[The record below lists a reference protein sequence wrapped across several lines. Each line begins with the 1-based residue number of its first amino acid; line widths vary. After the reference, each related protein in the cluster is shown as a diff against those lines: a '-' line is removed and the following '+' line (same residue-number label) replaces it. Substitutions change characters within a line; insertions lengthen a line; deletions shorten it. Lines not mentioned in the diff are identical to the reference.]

1 MTKLGDDIMGKEIK
15 SERITLR
22 VSPKEKEEI
31 EKKAAQA
38 HLSVSKYLV
47 KASEFDDFQKVRE
60 DILIQ
65 MCVSA
70 WYNSQALQKI
80 IDGVNTG
87 NYAVERKIHEI
98 DDSLRCLLRNI
109 ARIAEFLDKQEK
121 SEPES
126 DQYRRISKQLDKLI
140 ELLPEKSNDEFIK
153 LNI

>member
-1 MTKLGDDIMGKEIK
+1 MTKSGDDIMGKEIK

-70 WYNSQALQKI
+70 CYNSQALQKI

-98 DDSLRCLLRNI
+98 DDSLRCLLKNI
-109 ARIAEFLDKQEK
+109 TRIAEFLDKQEK
-121 SEPES
+121 IEPES
-126 DQYRRISKQLDKLI
+126 NQYKRIRKQLDKLI
-140 ELLPEKSNDEFIK
+140 ALMSENE
-153 LNI
+153 

>member
-1 MTKLGDDIMGKEIK
+1 MKKSGDDIMGKEIK

-60 DILIQ
+60 DTLIQ

-70 WYNSQALQKI
+70 CYNSQDLRKI
-80 IDGVNTG
+80 IDGINTG

-98 DDSLRCLLRNI
+98 DDSLRCLLKNI

-126 DQYRRISKQLDKLI
+126 DQYKRINKQLDKLI
-140 ELLPEKSNDEFIK
+140 ALMSEKK
-153 LNI
+153 

>member
-1 MTKLGDDIMGKEIK
+1 MMDKEMK

-60 DILIQ
+60 DTLIS
-65 MCVSA
+65 MCVSVC
-70 WYNSQALQKI
+70 YNSQDLQKI

-98 DDSLRCLLRNI
+98 DDSLRYLLKNV

>member
-1 MTKLGDDIMGKEIK
+1 MTKSGDDIMDKEIK

-60 DILIQ
+60 DTLIS
-65 MCVSA
+65 MCVSVC
-70 WYNSQALQKI
+70 YNSQDLQKI

-98 DDSLRCLLRNI
+98 DDSLRYLLKNV

>member
-1 MTKLGDDIMGKEIK
+1 MMDKEMK

-22 VSPKEKEEI
+22 VSPREKEEI

-60 DILIQ
+60 DTLIS
-65 MCVSA
+65 MCVSVC
-70 WYNSQALQKI
+70 YNSQDLQRI

-87 NYAVERKIHEI
+87 NYAAESKIHDI

-121 SEPES
+121 IEPES
-126 DQYRRISKQLDKLI
+126 NQYKRINKQLDKLI
-140 ELLPEKSNDEFIK
+140 ALMSENE
-153 LNI
+153 

>member
-1 MTKLGDDIMGKEIK
+1 MTKSGDGMMDKEMK

-60 DILIQ
+60 DILIR

-70 WYNSQALQKI
+70 CYNSQDLRKI
-80 IDGVNTG
+80 IDGINTG

-121 SEPES
+121 IEPES
-126 DQYRRISKQLDKLI
+126 NQYKRINKQLDKLI
-140 ELLPEKSNDEFIK
+140 ALMSEKN
-153 LNI
+153 NIQKQ

>member
-1 MTKLGDDIMGKEIK
+1 MTKSGDGMMDKEMK

-60 DILIQ
+60 DTLIS
-65 MCVSA
+65 MCVSVC
-70 WYNSQALQKI
+70 YNSQDLQKI

-98 DDSLRCLLRNI
+98 DDSLRYLLKNV

-121 SEPES
+121 IEPES
-126 DQYRRISKQLDKLI
+126 NQYKRINKQLDKLI
-140 ELLPEKSNDEFIK
+140 ALMSENE
-153 LNI
+153 

>member
-1 MTKLGDDIMGKEIK
+1 MTKSGDGMMDKEMK

-60 DILIQ
+60 DTLIS
-65 MCVSA
+65 MCVSVC
-70 WYNSQALQKI
+70 YNSQDLQKI

-121 SEPES
+121 IEPES
-126 DQYRRISKQLDKLI
+126 NQYKRINKQLDKLI
-140 ELLPEKSNDEFIK
+140 ALMSENE
-153 LNI
+153 

>member
-1 MTKLGDDIMGKEIK
+1 MTKSGDGMMDKEMK

-22 VSPKEKEEI
+22 VSPREKEEI

-60 DILIQ
+60 DTLIQ
-65 MCVSA
+65 MCVSVC
-70 WYNSQALQKI
+70 YNSQDLQRI

-121 SEPES
+121 IEPES
-126 DQYRRISKQLDKLI
+126 NQYKRINKQLDKLI
-140 ELLPEKSNDEFIK
+140 ALMSENE
-153 LNI
+153 

>member
-1 MTKLGDDIMGKEIK
+1 MGKEIK

-60 DILIQ
+60 DTLIQ

-70 WYNSQALQKI
+70 CYNSQALQKI

-121 SEPES
+121 IEPES
-126 DQYRRISKQLDKLI
+126 NQYKRINKQLDKLI
-140 ELLPEKSNDEFIK
+140 ALMSEKN
-153 LNI
+153 NIQKQ